1 MNNGIKTILLLFM
14 VLWGMCAHSQ
24 NVAVKSNL
32 LYDVAAYTLNAGVEA
47 GLAPRWKIG
56 RAHV

>member
-1 MNNGIKTILLLFM
+1 M

-47 GLAPRWKIG
+47 GLAPVG
-56 RAHV
+56 H